1 MNLWKRLSITVKGGL
16 TMIMLKTTHESILN
30 LKEIELKRELG
41 KIKRLQN
48 QIYRQLEEIKYLKNE
63 LKKTNEQLENKRS
76 CWNDD
81 YKLFKS
87 ISEENRKLKM
97 QIDTIEAL
105 KKQFK
110 KEIDISFKRSES
122 ITKKDRKYLIKS
134 VDDNKLIKLY
144 QLLGL
149 M

>member
-1 MNLWKRLSITVKGGL
+1 
-16 TMIMLKTTHESILN
+16 MIMLKTTHESILN
-30 LKEIELKRELG
+30 LKEIELKRELT
-41 KIKRLQN
+41 KTKRLQN

-63 LKKTNEQLENKRS
+63 LKKSNEQLENKKL

-81 YKLFKS
+81 YKLFKN
-87 ISEENRKLKM
+87 ISEENKKYKL

-110 KEIDISFKRSES
+110 KEIDISFKRGEA
-122 ITKKDRKYLIKS
+122 ITEEDIKFLLRGGGA
-134 VDDNKLIKLY
+134 NKLIKLY

>member
-1 MNLWKRLSITVKGGL
+1 
-16 TMIMLKTTHESILN
+16 MIMLKTTHESILN
-30 LKEIELKRELG
+30 LKEIELKRELA

-63 LKKTNEQLENKRS
+63 LRTLNEQLENKRS

-87 ISEENRKLKM
+87 ISEENKKYKL

-110 KEIDISFKRSES
+110 KEIDISFKRSEA
-122 ITKKDRKYLIKS
+122 ITKEDRKYLIKS
-134 VDDNKLIKLY
+134 VEDDRLIKLY

>member
-1 MNLWKRLSITVKGGL
+1 
-16 TMIMLKTTHESILN
+16 MIILKTTHESILN
-30 LKEIELKRELG
+30 LKEIELKRELA

-87 ISEENRKLKM
+87 ISEENKKYKL

-110 KEIDISFKRSES
+110 KEIDISFKRSEA
-122 ITKKDRKYLIKS
+122 ITKEDRKYLIKS

>member
-30 LKEIELKRELG
+30 LKEIELKRELA

-81 YKLFKS
+81 YKLFKNV
-87 ISEENRKLKM
+87 SEENKKYKL
-97 QIDTIEAL
+97 QIDAIEAL

-110 KEIDISFKRSES
+110 KEIDISFKRSEA
-122 ITKKDRKYLIKS
+122 ITKEDRKYLVKS

>member
-1 MNLWKRLSITVKGGL
+1 
-16 TMIMLKTTHESILN
+16 MIMLKTTHESILN
-30 LKEIELKRELG
+30 LKEIELKRELAR
-41 KIKRLQN
+41 IKRLQN
-48 QIYRQLEEIKYLKNE
+48 QRYKDVEEIKYLKNE
-63 LKKTNEQLENKRS
+63 LRRLNEQLENKRS
-76 CWNDD
+76 CWDDD

-87 ISEENRKLKM
+87 ISEENKKYKL

-110 KEIDISFKRSES
+110 KEIDISFKHSEA
-122 ITKKDRKYLIKS
+122 ITEEDIKFLLRGGGA
-134 VDDNKLIKLY
+134 NKLVKLY

>member
-1 MNLWKRLSITVKGGL
+1 
-16 TMIMLKTTHESILN
+16 MIMLKTTHESILN
-30 LKEIELKRELG
+30 LKEIELKRELA

-63 LKKTNEQLENKRS
+63 LKILNEQLENKRS
-76 CWNDD
+76 CWNDY

-87 ISEENRKLKM
+87 ISEENKKYKL

-110 KEIDISFKRSES
+110 KEIDISFKRGED
-122 ITKKDRKYLIKS
+122 ITKEDRKYLVKS

>member
-1 MNLWKRLSITVKGGL
+1 M
-16 TMIMLKTTHESILN
+16 
-30 LKEIELKRELG
+30 
-41 KIKRLQN
+41 QN

-63 LKKTNEQLENKRS
+63 LKILNEQLENKRS

-87 ISEENRKLKM
+87 ISEENKKYKL

-110 KEIDISFKRSES
+110 KEIDISFKHSEA
-122 ITKKDRKYLIKS
+122 ITEEDIKFLLRGGGA
-134 VDDNKLIKLY
+134 NKLIKLY

>member
-1 MNLWKRLSITVKGGL
+1 MK
-16 TMIMLKTTHESILN
+16 MLKTTHECILN
-30 LKEIELKRELG
+30 LKEIELKRELA

-63 LKKTNEQLENKRS
+63 FRILNEQLEHKKT
-76 CWNDD
+76 CWAED
-81 YKLFKS
+81 YHLYS
-87 ISEENRKLKM
+87 GISEENKKYKL

-110 KEIDISFKRSES
+110 KEIDISFKRSED
-122 ITKKDRKYLIKS
+122 ITKEDRKNLIKS

>member
-1 MNLWKRLSITVKGGL
+1 
-16 TMIMLKTTHESILN
+16 MIMLKTTHESILN
-30 LKEIELKRELG
+30 LKEIELKRELA

-87 ISEENRKLKM
+87 ISEENKKYKL

-105 KKQFK
+105 KKQFR
-110 KEIDISFKRSES
+110 KEIDISFKTSET
-122 ITKKDRKYLIKS
+122 ITEEDIKFLLRGGGA
-134 VDDNKLIKLY
+134 NKLIKLY

>member
-1 MNLWKRLSITVKGGL
+1 
-16 TMIMLKTTHESILN
+16 MIMLKTTHESILN
-30 LKEIELKRELG
+30 LKEIELKRELA

-63 LKKTNEQLENKRS
+63 LRRLNEQLENKKS

-81 YKLFKS
+81 YKLFKN
-87 ISEENRKLKM
+87 ISEENKKYKL

-110 KEIDISFKRSES
+110 KEIDISFKRGEA
-122 ITKKDRKYLIKS
+122 ITEEDIKFLLRGGGA
-134 VDDNKLIKLY
+134 NKLVKLY

>member
-1 MNLWKRLSITVKGGL
+1 
-16 TMIMLKTTHESILN
+16 MIMLKTTHESILN
-30 LKEIELKRELG
+30 LKEIELKRELA

-63 LKKTNEQLENKRS
+63 LKKTNEQLENKKS

-87 ISEENRKLKM
+87 ISEENKKYKL
-97 QIDTIEAL
+97 QIDAIEAL

-110 KEIDISFKRSES
+110 KEIDISFKRSEA
-122 ITKKDRKYLIKS
+122 ITKEDRKYLIKS
-134 VDDNKLIKLY
+134 VEDDKLIKLY

>member
-1 MNLWKRLSITVKGGL
+1 
-16 TMIMLKTTHESILN
+16 MIMLKTTHESILN
-30 LKEIELKRELG
+30 LKEIELKRELA

-87 ISEENRKLKM
+87 ISEENKKYKL

-110 KEIDISFKRSES
+110 KEIDISFKTSET
-122 ITKKDRKYLIKS
+122 ITEEDIKFLFK
-134 VDDNKLIKLY
+134 NEGPKKLIKLY

>member
-1 MNLWKRLSITVKGGL
+1 
-16 TMIMLKTTHESILN
+16 MIMLKTTHESVLN
-30 LKEIELKRELG
+30 LKEIELKRELA

-63 LKKTNEQLENKRS
+63 LRILNEQLESKRS

-81 YKLFKS
+81 YKLFKN
-87 ISEENRKLKM
+87 ISEENKKYKL

-110 KEIDISFKRSES
+110 KEIDISFKRSEA
-122 ITKKDRKYLIKS
+122 ITGEDRKYLIKS
-134 VDDNKLIKLY
+134 VEDDKLIKLY

>member
-1 MNLWKRLSITVKGGL
+1 
-16 TMIMLKTTHESILN
+16 MIMLKTTHESILN
-30 LKEIELKRELG
+30 LKEIELKRELA

-87 ISEENRKLKM
+87 ISEENKKYKL

-110 KEIDISFKRSES
+110 KEIDISFKRGEA
-122 ITKKDRKYLIKS
+122 ITEEDIKFLLRGGGA
-134 VDDNKLIKLY
+134 NKLVKLY

>member
-1 MNLWKRLSITVKGGL
+1 
-16 TMIMLKTTHESILN
+16 MIMLKTTHESILN
-30 LKEIELKRELG
+30 LKEIELKRELA

-48 QIYRQLEEIKYLKNE
+48 QIYRQLEEIKYLKRRID
-63 LKKTNEQLENKRS
+63 KLENTLKYKKD
-76 CWNDD
+76 CWVED
-81 YKLFKS
+81 YNTFKN
-87 ISEENRKLKM
+87 ISEENKRYKL

-110 KEIDISFKRSES
+110 KEIDISFKRSEA
-122 ITKKDRKYLIKS
+122 ITKEDRKYLVKS

>member
-1 MNLWKRLSITVKGGL
+1 
-16 TMIMLKTTHESILN
+16 MIMLKTTHESILN
-30 LKEIELKRELG
+30 LKEIELKRELA

-87 ISEENRKLKM
+87 ISEENKKYKL

-110 KEIDISFKRSES
+110 KEIDISFKRSEA
-122 ITKKDRKYLIKS
+122 ITKEDRKYLIKS
-134 VDDNKLIKLY
+134 VEDDRLIKLY

>member
-1 MNLWKRLSITVKGGL
+1 
-16 TMIMLKTTHESILN
+16 MIMLKTTHESILN
-30 LKEIELKRELG
+30 LKEIELKRELA

-63 LKKTNEQLENKRS
+63 LRKLNEQLENKKS

-87 ISEENRKLKM
+87 ISEENKKYKL
-97 QIDTIEAL
+97 QIDTVEAL

-110 KEIDISFKRSES
+110 KEIDISFKRGEA
-122 ITKKDRKYLIKS
+122 ITEEDIKFLLRGGGA
-134 VDDNKLIKLY
+134 NKLIKLY

>member
-1 MNLWKRLSITVKGGL
+1 
-16 TMIMLKTTHESILN
+16 MIMLKTTHESILN
-30 LKEIELKRELG
+30 LKEIELKRELAR
-41 KIKRLQN
+41 IKRLQN

-63 LKKTNEQLENKRS
+63 LRILNEQLENKRS

-87 ISEENRKLKM
+87 ISEENKKYKL

-110 KEIDISFKRSES
+110 KEIDISFKRSEA
-122 ITKKDRKYLIKS
+122 ITKEDRKYLIKS
-134 VDDNKLIKLY
+134 VEDDKLIKLY

>member
-1 MNLWKRLSITVKGGL
+1 
-16 TMIMLKTTHESILN
+16 MIMLKTTHESILN
-30 LKEIELKRELG
+30 LKEIELKRELA

-63 LKKTNEQLENKRS
+63 LRILNEQLENKRS

-87 ISEENRKLKM
+87 ISEENKKYKL

-110 KEIDISFKRSES
+110 KEIDISFKRGEA
-122 ITKKDRKYLIKS
+122 ITEEDIKFLLRGGGA
-134 VDDNKLIKLY
+134 NKLVKLY

>member
-1 MNLWKRLSITVKGGL
+1 
-16 TMIMLKTTHESILN
+16 MIMLKTTHESILN
-30 LKEIELKRELG
+30 LKEIELKRELA

-63 LKKTNEQLENKRS
+63 LRILNEQLENKKS

-87 ISEENRKLKM
+87 ISEENKKYKL

-110 KEIDISFKRSES
+110 KEIDISFKRGED
-122 ITKKDRKYLIKS
+122 ITKEDRKYLVKS
-134 VDDNKLIKLY
+134 VDDKKLIKLY

>member
-1 MNLWKRLSITVKGGL
+1 
-16 TMIMLKTTHESILN
+16 MIMLKTTHESILN
-30 LKEIELKRELG
+30 LKEIELKRELA

-81 YKLFKS
+81 YKLFKN
-87 ISEENRKLKM
+87 ISEENKKYKL

-110 KEIDISFKRSES
+110 KEIDISFKRSEA
-122 ITKKDRKYLIKS
+122 ITKEDRKYLIKS
-134 VDDNKLIKLY
+134 VEDDKLIKLY

>member
-1 MNLWKRLSITVKGGL
+1 
-16 TMIMLKTTHESILN
+16 MIMLKTTHESILN
-30 LKEIELKRELG
+30 LKEIELKRELA

-48 QIYRQLEEIKYLKNE
+48 QIYRQLEEIKHLKNE
-63 LKKTNEQLENKRS
+63 LIRLNEQLEYKKT
-76 CWNDD
+76 CWAED
-81 YKLFKS
+81 YHLYS
-87 ISEENRKLKM
+87 GISEENRKLKM

-110 KEIDISFKRSES
+110 KEIDISFKRGEA
-122 ITKKDRKYLIKS
+122 ITEEDIKFLLRGGGA
-134 VDDNKLIKLY
+134 NKLVKLY

>member
-1 MNLWKRLSITVKGGL
+1 
-16 TMIMLKTTHESILN
+16 MIMLKTTHESILN
-30 LKEIELKRELG
+30 LKEIELKRELA

-48 QIYRQLEEIKYLKNE
+48 QIYKDVEEIKYLKNE
-63 LKKTNEQLENKRS
+63 LRRLNEQLENKKS

-87 ISEENRKLKM
+87 ISEENKKYKL

-110 KEIDISFKRSES
+110 KEIDISFKHSEA
-122 ITKKDRKYLIKS
+122 ITEEDIKFLLRGGGA
-134 VDDNKLIKLY
+134 NKLIKLY

>member
-1 MNLWKRLSITVKGGL
+1 
-16 TMIMLKTTHESILN
+16 MIMLKTTHESILN
-30 LKEIELKRELG
+30 LKEIELKRELA

-63 LKKTNEQLENKRS
+63 LRRLNEQLENKRS

-81 YKLFKS
+81 YKLFKN
-87 ISEENRKLKM
+87 ISEENKKYKL

-110 KEIDISFKRSES
+110 KEIDISFKRGEA
-122 ITKKDRKYLIKS
+122 ITEEDIKFLLRGGGA
-134 VDDNKLIKLY
+134 NKLVKLY

>member
-1 MNLWKRLSITVKGGL
+1 
-16 TMIMLKTTHESILN
+16 MIMLKTTHESILN
-30 LKEIELKRELG
+30 LKEIELKRELAR
-41 KIKRLQN
+41 IKRLQN
-48 QIYRQLEEIKYLKNE
+48 QIYRQLEEIKHLKNE
-63 LKKTNEQLENKRS
+63 LRRLNEQLENKRS

-81 YKLFKS
+81 YELFKS
-87 ISEENRKLKM
+87 ISEENKKFKL

-110 KEIDISFKRSES
+110 KEIDISFKRGEA
-122 ITKKDRKYLIKS
+122 ITKEDRKYLIKS
-134 VDDNKLIKLY
+134 VEDDKLIKLY

>member
-1 MNLWKRLSITVKGGL
+1 
-16 TMIMLKTTHESILN
+16 MIMLKATHESILN
-30 LKEIELKRELG
+30 LKEIELKRELA

-63 LKKTNEQLENKRS
+63 LRRLNEQLENKRS

-81 YKLFKS
+81 YELFKN
-87 ISEENRKLKM
+87 ISEENKKYKL

-110 KEIDISFKRSES
+110 KEIDISFKRGEA
-122 ITKKDRKYLIKS
+122 ITEEDIKFLLRGGGA
-134 VDDNKLIKLY
+134 NKLVKLY

>member
-1 MNLWKRLSITVKGGL
+1 
-16 TMIMLKTTHESILN
+16 MIMLKTTHESILN
-30 LKEIELKRELG
+30 LKEIELKRELA

-63 LKKTNEQLENKRS
+63 LRILNEQLENKMS

-87 ISEENRKLKM
+87 ISEENKKYKL

-110 KEIDISFKRSES
+110 KEIDISFKRSEA
-122 ITKKDRKYLIKS
+122 ITKEDRKYLVKS

>member
-1 MNLWKRLSITVKGGL
+1 
-16 TMIMLKTTHESILN
+16 MIMLKTTHESILN
-30 LKEIELKRELG
+30 LKEIELKRELA

-63 LKKTNEQLENKRS
+63 LRRLNEQLENKRS

-81 YKLFKS
+81 YELFKS
-87 ISEENRKLKM
+87 ISEENKKYKL

-105 KKQFK
+105 KKQFR
-110 KEIDISFKRSES
+110 KEIDISFKHSEA
-122 ITKKDRKYLIKS
+122 ITEEDIKFLLRGGGAK
-134 VDDNKLIKLY
+134 KLIKLY

>member
-1 MNLWKRLSITVKGGL
+1 
-16 TMIMLKTTHESILN
+16 MIMLKTTHESILN
-30 LKEIELKRELG
+30 LKEIELKRELA

-81 YKLFKS
+81 YKLFKN
-87 ISEENRKLKM
+87 ISEENKKYRL

-110 KEIDISFKRSES
+110 KEIDISFKRGEA
-122 ITKKDRKYLIKS
+122 ITEEDIKFLLRGGGA
-134 VDDNKLIKLY
+134 NKLVKLY

>member
-1 MNLWKRLSITVKGGL
+1 
-16 TMIMLKTTHESILN
+16 MIMLKTTHESILN
-30 LKEIELKRELG
+30 LKEIELKRELA

-63 LKKTNEQLENKRS
+63 LRRLNEQLENKRS

-87 ISEENRKLKM
+87 ISEENKKYKL

-110 KEIDISFKRSES
+110 KEIDISFKRSEA
-122 ITKKDRKYLIKS
+122 ITKEDRKYLVKS

>member
-1 MNLWKRLSITVKGGL
+1 
-16 TMIMLKTTHESILN
+16 MIILKTTHESILN
-30 LKEIELKRELG
+30 LKEIELKRELA
-41 KIKRLQN
+41 KIKKLQN
-48 QIYRQLEEIKYLKNE
+48 QRYKDIEEIKYLKNE
-63 LKKTNEQLENKRS
+63 LRRLNEQLEYKKT
-76 CWNDD
+76 CWAED
-81 YKLFKS
+81 YHLYS
-87 ISEENRKLKM
+87 GISEENRKLKM

-110 KEIDISFKRSES
+110 KEIDISFKRSEA
-122 ITKKDRKYLIKS
+122 ITKEDRKYLVKS

>member
-1 MNLWKRLSITVKGGL
+1 
-16 TMIMLKTTHESILN
+16 MIMLKTTHESILN
-30 LKEIELKRELG
+30 LKEIELKRDLA

-48 QIYRQLEEIKYLKNE
+48 QRYKDIEEIKYLKNE
-63 LKKTNEQLENKRS
+63 LRRLNEQLENKKS

-81 YKLFKS
+81 YELFKS
-87 ISEENRKLKM
+87 ISEENKKYKL

-110 KEIDISFKRSES
+110 KEIDISFKRSEA
-122 ITKKDRKYLIKS
+122 ITKEDRKYLIKS
-134 VDDNKLIKLY
+134 VEDDKLIKLY

>member
-1 MNLWKRLSITVKGGL
+1 
-16 TMIMLKTTHESILN
+16 MIMLKTTHESILN
-30 LKEIELKRELG
+30 LKEIEFKRELG

-87 ISEENRKLKM
+87 ISEENKKYKL

-110 KEIDISFKRSES
+110 KEIDISFKRGED
-122 ITKKDRKYLIKS
+122 ITKEDRKYLVKS

>member
-1 MNLWKRLSITVKGGL
+1 
-16 TMIMLKTTHESILN
+16 MIMLKTTHESILN
-30 LKEIELKRELG
+30 LKEIELERELA

-87 ISEENRKLKM
+87 ISEENKKYKL

-110 KEIDISFKRSES
+110 KEIDISFKRSEA
-122 ITKKDRKYLIKS
+122 ITGEDRKYLIKS
-134 VDDNKLIKLY
+134 VEDKKLIKLY

>member
-1 MNLWKRLSITVKGGL
+1 
-16 TMIMLKTTHESILN
+16 MIMLKTTHESILN
-30 LKEIELKRELG
+30 LKEIELKRELARV
-41 KIKRLQN
+41 KRLQN

-63 LKKTNEQLENKRS
+63 LRRLNEQLEYKKT
-76 CWNDD
+76 CWAED
-81 YKLFKS
+81 YHLYS
-87 ISEENRKLKM
+87 GISEENRKLKM

-110 KEIDISFKRSES
+110 KEIDISFKRSEA
-122 ITKKDRKYLIKS
+122 ITEEDIKYLIKS
-134 VDDNKLIKLY
+134 VEDDKLIKLY